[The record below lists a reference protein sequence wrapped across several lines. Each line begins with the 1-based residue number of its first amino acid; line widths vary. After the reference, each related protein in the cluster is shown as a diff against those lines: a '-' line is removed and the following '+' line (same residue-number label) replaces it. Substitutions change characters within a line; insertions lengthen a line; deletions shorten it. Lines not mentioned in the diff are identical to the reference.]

1 MIFIIQSWTHYSTSS
16 DNCKIAFAN
25 YRMDYKIAVIHR
37 IYSYQIII
45 LKCHGSLVCIGF
57 FFTVKIMIFS
67 TKSIVFYS
75 RVIAITQLGEYN
87 TRL

>member
-1 MIFIIQSWTHYSTSS
+1 MSR
-16 DNCKIAFAN
+16 FASL
-25 YRMDYKIAVIHR
+25 YR
-37 IYSYQIII
+37 
-45 LKCHGSLVCIGF
+45 F
-57 FFTVKIMIFS
+57 FLTVKIMKFS